1 MLLHELNYNIYFS
14 YYSDG
19 TSIEEDVGRLMK
31 VAWMS
36 LPLGIFVAIVAC
48 LFVFWWQQISYF
60 SPYGQAVLI
69 NGNPMK
75 LIVISFFSFSSTSM
89 CNPWHFP

>member
-1 MLLHELNYNIYFS
+1 VEEGVVKLL
-14 YYSDG
+14 
-19 TSIEEDVGRLMK
+19 K

-36 LPLGIFVAIVAC
+36 VPLGILVTIVAC

-69 NGNPMK
+69 NGNQMK
-75 LIVISFFSFSSTSM
+75 LIVIR
-89 CNPWHFP
+89 FPFLLP

>member
-1 MLLHELNYNIYFS
+1 MK
-14 YYSDG
+14 
-19 TSIEEDVGRLMK
+19 EDVVKLMK

-36 LPLGIFVAIVAC
+36 VPLGIFVTIVAC

-69 NGNPMK
+69 NGNPPK
-75 LIVISFFSFSSTSM
+75 LIVLYFSFLILLWVIRGIFYSIV
-89 CNPWHFP
+89 PVKKY